1 MDRCDRGKTGEDEPR
16 PYGLLHFSSAAHHG
30 DEAATEA
37 KQLDHYDGLAG
48 FLSCEK
54 GKCDQCQ

>member
-1 MDRCDRGKTGEDEPR
+1 MNLAPTD
-16 PYGLLHFSSAAHHG
+16 YGLLHFSSTPHHG

-37 KQLDHYDGLAG
+37 KQLDHYYGLAG

-54 GKCDQCQ
+54 GKYDQCQ